1 MVQPVM
7 NLLARFQWISRRLMV
22 PAAMAI
28 LAGCTTTSSTPTPVA
43 FSPQANPAAVQAY
56 AAPTNEPYNVDAI
69 DVADIDPK
77 YLRQI
82 VDFPTSE
89 PAGTIVVDPHER
101 FLYLVREHGKA
112 VRYGVGVGK
121 AGLEFTGTA
130 TVEYKKKWPRWTPT
144 SAMVQREPARY
155 KPWRKGMDGGA
166 RNPLGARALY
176 LFKNGKDT
184 LFRIHG
190 TTEPETIGKAVSSGC
205 IRMVNQ
211 DIIDLYSRVP
221 DGSKVVVR

>member
-1 MVQPVM
+1 M
-7 NLLARFQWISRRLMV
+7 NLLARFQRISRRLVV

-28 LAGCTTTSSTPTPVA
+28 LAGCTTTSSTLTPVP

-56 AAPTNEPYNVDAI
+56 AAPSNESYNVDVI

-77 YLRQI
+77 YLRQV
-82 VDFPTSE
+82 VDFPTNE

-155 KPWRKGMDGGA
+155 KPWQKGMDGGA

-190 TTEPETIGKAVSSGC
+190 TTEPWTIGKAVSSGC

>member
-1 MVQPVM
+1 MARPDM
-7 NLLARFQWISRRLMV
+7 NLLARFQGITRRLMV

-43 FSPQANPAAVQAY
+43 FSPQVNPAAVQAY

-77 YLRQI
+77 YLRQV
-82 VDFPTSE
+82 VDFPTTE

-155 KPWRKGMDGGA
+155 KPWQKGMDGGS